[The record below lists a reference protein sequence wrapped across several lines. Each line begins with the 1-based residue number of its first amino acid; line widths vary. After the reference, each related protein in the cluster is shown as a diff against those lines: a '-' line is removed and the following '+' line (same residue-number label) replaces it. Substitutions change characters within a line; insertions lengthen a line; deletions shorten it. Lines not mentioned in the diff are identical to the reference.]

1 MCFILKNLPKKLKHY
16 QHVKMVRAPTTVSI
30 PPIRGDIQ
38 KGRGVRLG
46 RAPTTVSVP
55 PIRGN
60 IQQGSGVRK
69 RRARKHKT
77 RKHKTKK
84 HRPKHYKSN
93 VSKLIHR
100 LLRG

>member
-1 MCFILKNLPKKLKHY
+1 
-16 QHVKMVRAPTTVSI
+16 MVRAPTTVSI

-38 KGRGVRLG
+38 KRTWCSGVRLS

-69 RRARKHKT
+69 HRARKHKT
-77 RKHKTKK
+77 RKHKTK
-84 HRPKHYKSN
+84 N
-93 VSKLIHR
+93 IDLNILKLT
-100 LLRG
+100 